1 MQLKENK
8 NDWAKAPL
16 IILQL
21 ASLEILIIPR
31 EVNNN
36 SSLNRTKASRMLIRS
51 ILTTWTGRTEN
62 VC

>member
-1 MQLKENK
+1 MKENK

>member
-21 ASLEILIIPR
+21 ASLEILIIPK

-36 SSLNRTKASRMLIRS
+36 SSLNRTRASRMLIRS